1 MNRVRQIAGEVF
13 GKLKGGKLM
22 SKRII
27 SVFLLLAVFAPLTVF
42 AQSGDWERVKRLKS
56 GAGIVLSNKQGQ
68 EFEGEVQLV
77 SDTEIVF
84 VYDPNDLGGRI
95 VRVKREDVV
104 EIRKQRSRF
113 SRQVKGGLLAGGIG
127 LGAGA
132 GIGAILEARSNSRG
146 GGNDDPGLAI
156 FVLGFLGTVFG
167 AGTGFHQGP
176 NMFSAKGGIIYVAP

>member
-1 MNRVRQIAGEVF
+1 
-13 GKLKGGKLM
+13 M

-27 SVFLLLAVFAPLTVF
+27 SVFLWLAAVAPLVVF

-56 GAGIVLSNKQGQ
+56 GAGIVLTNKQGQ
-68 EFEGEVQLV
+68 ELEGEVQLV

-104 EIRKQRSRF
+104 EIRKSRSRF
-113 SRQVKGGLLAGGIG
+113 SRQIGGGLLGGGLG
-127 LGAGA
+127 LGAGV
-132 GIGAILEARSNSRG
+132 GVGSILEARDRRRG
-146 GGNDDPGLAI
+146 GTDDPGLNQVV
-156 FVLGFLGTVFG
+156 FGFLGVLFG
-167 AGTGFHQGP
+167 AAIGAHQGP